1 MSVRLAQL
9 TRRRSKEEIK
19 KGVDANS
26 KESEPQLSPFIASL
40 FHWLKGEISVRIIY
54 VVGRQRSGKTTM
66 VKAIVSELQRTHKDK
81 VFFMITNDSSD
92 IYKNFRPS
100 KPYNVFFVDDAG
112 SLQCSYEQRGKEAIE
127 KFKQQKIIAHLAEAA
142 GFKEGCITIFYGA
155 QNDTLIGFQ
164 LRSDAEIS
172 MIKSLNLNKKEDREL
187 LAGLKGLDDFWREFI
202 DQWIMK
208 SRALEKIQIGE
219 EEIDAR
225 SLSLVIFPNRKWA
238 WFKFDKKECKIDK
251 ALNHAGE
258 KGKEEIE
265 DLTSPTQSAFI
276 QSLTLNADT
285 LNMDDALAEILTK
298 MEGDPKWRDAIRCY
312 KMAREGRPQR
322 EIALMMFADAS
333 KQTMVSRFV
342 RSSGAEAKRR
352 LGAIYE
358 KATEIRLNKSGYKAV
373 RDGRNGRPDIIATKD
388 GRDLIAS
395 CKIYDDAKKLVSIEA
410 RQFDPEINECRVKGL
425 DKFVLFFYNLAWSAE
440 IIREMDKDLTTATL
454 RRSEAVKPSLLGDE
468 LGKSTPLT
476 VV

>member
-1 MSVRLAQL
+1 MSVRLAQI
-9 TRRRSKEEIK
+9 TRRRYKEEIK
-19 KGVDANS
+19 KGVDLKS
-26 KESEPQLSPFIASL
+26 TEEPQLSPFIASL

-66 VKAIVSELQRTHKDK
+66 VKTIVSELQRVYKDK
-81 VFFMITNDSSD
+81 VFFMITNDSAD
-92 IYKNFRPS
+92 IYKNFQPS
-100 KPYNVFFVDDAG
+100 KPYNIFFVDDAG
-112 SLQCSYEQRGKEAIE
+112 SLQCSYEQRGKEAIA
-127 KFKQQKIIAHLAEAA
+127 KFKQQKIIAHLAEDA
-142 GFKEGCITIFYGA
+142 GIKEGCITIFYGA

-202 DQWIMK
+202 DSWIMK

-238 WFKFDKKECKIDK
+238 WFKFDKKECKINKELKHLDTEK
-251 ALNHAGE
+251 NGE
-258 KGKEEIE
+258 VE
-265 DLTSPTQSAFI
+265 DLTTPEQSAFI
-276 QSLTLNADT
+276 KGLELGEQNAD
-285 LNMDDALAEILTK
+285 MRSALSEILTT
-298 MEGDPKWRDAIRCY
+298 MEGDPKWRDSIRCY
-312 KMAREGRPQR
+312 KMAREGRTQR
-322 EIALMMFADAS
+322 EIALIMYGDAS
-333 KQTMVSRFV
+333 KQPTVFNKI
-342 RSSGAEAKRR
+342 RSAGAEAKRR

-358 KATEIRLNKSGYKAV
+358 KATEIRLNKSGYKAT
-373 RDGRNGRPDIIATKD
+373 RDGRNGKPDIIAIKD
-388 GRDLIAS
+388 KREIIIS

-410 RQFDPEINECRVKGL
+410 SQFNPEINECKVKGL

-454 RRSEAVKPSLLGDE
+454 RRSEAIKPS
-468 LGKSTPLT
+468 PL
-476 VV
+476 VNGLINQPL